1 MTLMVASDLDQ
12 TLIFSPKAAARG
24 PHRPSG
30 VIEVLDGK
38 TISLLSHATEQG
50 LVQLARAA
58 VVVPATTRTRAQF
71 TRLDLP
77 LHSRYAIVASG
88 AVILVDGEPDLDWS
102 RGVAQRLG
110 LDSAPVA
117 ALQAALQGFDDR
129 EWLLRVRD
137 ADDVFLVAAV
147 DGDLLHGA
155 ELEEVTASCGS
166 LGWRAV
172 HQGRKRYLLPN
183 ALDKAAAVREV
194 ARRVAEERG
203 GHPVVLAAGDTE
215 LDRGMLETA
224 AHGWFPAGSELD
236 RLGYSVP
243 HVTRT
248 ADAGLAASEQI
259 LAAWLEHAAG
269 DQPSDG
275 WEPSSTA
282 STSTTP

>member
-1 MTLMVASDLDQ
+1 MTLLVASDLDQ
-12 TLIFSPKAAARG
+12 TLIFSPRAAARG
-24 PHRPSG
+24 PHRPSR
-30 VIEVLDGK
+30 VIEVLEGA
-38 TISLLSHATEQG
+38 TISLLSSGTEQG
-50 LVQLARAA
+50 LVRLARSA

-77 LHSRYAIVASG
+77 LRSRYAIVASG

-102 RGVAQRLG
+102 RGVAERLG
-110 LDSAPVA
+110 LGSAPVA
-117 ALQAALQGFDDR
+117 ALQAVLQGFDDR

-147 DGDLLHGA
+147 DADLLHGA
-155 ELEEVTASCGS
+155 ELEEVTASCS
-166 LGWRAV
+166 ELGWRAV
-172 HQGRKRYLLPN
+172 HQGRKLYLLPN

-194 ARRVAEERG
+194 ARRVAEEHG
-203 GHPVVLAAGDTE
+203 QDPVVLAAGDTD

-236 RLGYSVP
+236 RLGYAAP

-248 ADAGLAASEQI
+248 AEAAFAASEEI
-259 LAAWLEHAAG
+259 LRAWLQRAED
-269 DQPSDG
+269 DQPPG
-275 WEPSSTA
+275 GREPSRTA